1 MRHSFLHND
10 KVDMEIRFKL
20 LSYRL
25 EESQMREQV
34 SLEEKEAILKM
45 VSRRKKKKNFPFSLH
60 KRRKW
65 KRMEE
70 ALKDRGGGVANR
82 I

>member
-1 MRHSFLHND
+1 MRRSFLHSD

-25 EESQMREQV
+25 EESQMRAGVTRGER
-34 SLEEKEAILKM
+34 SKIENGAKANE
-45 VSRRKKKKNFPFSLH
+45 KKNLPFPLQ
-60 KRRKW
+60 KRKKW

-70 ALKDRGGGVANR
+70 ALKERGGGVANR